1 MLLRTD
7 WTNWITIRVNDLDE
21 NRLIAIIEL
30 NKCTRTIVVG
40 IFAITYFYNYAVAIT
55 SMCSY
60 DEKIS

>member
-1 MLLRTD
+1 MFLRTN

-30 NKCTRTIVVG
+30 DKCTHTIVVG
-40 IFAITYFYNYAVAIT
+40 IFAITYFYNYVVAIT
-55 SMCSY
+55 NIYSY